1 MTSSISSG
9 VGRPPDEVA
18 RLKKAATAAALAV
31 GIVMLGMKLGA
42 WVMTDSVSVLTSLMD
57 SILDCSVGMINFM
70 AVRKALSPANRFH
83 RFGFGKIEPLAALSE
98 AVFLLGV
105 AIMILIEAIDRFRY
119 PHPVANVDLGAWA
132 MVMVIAMTSGLLL
145 YQRQVIRKTGSLVV
159 RAEAIHY
166 MSDVAIHLGIII
178 SLLLSGLAGMTWVDS
193 AFACSVAAFLSWSA
207 KAILGESV
215 GILLDRELSD
225 DERHNVRNL
234 ALSHPEVKDVHDL
247 RTRSAGAQIFIQ
259 LHVEMNPDLPL
270 RDAHQYAE
278 ETIDLILAAYP
289 GADVQVH
296 EEPVGM
302 PRHRSWCGGA
312 GQDAQTSGS

>member
-145 YQRQVIRKTGSLVV
+145 Y
-159 RAEAIHY
+159 
-166 MSDVAIHLGIII
+166 
-178 SLLLSGLAGMTWVDS
+178 
-193 AFACSVAAFLSWSA
+193 
-207 KAILGESV
+207 
-215 GILLDRELSD
+215 
-225 DERHNVRNL
+225 
-234 ALSHPEVKDVHDL
+234 
-247 RTRSAGAQIFIQ
+247 
-259 LHVEMNPDLPL
+259 
-270 RDAHQYAE
+270 
-278 ETIDLILAAYP
+278 
-289 GADVQVH
+289 
-296 EEPVGM
+296 
-302 PRHRSWCGGA
+302 
-312 GQDAQTSGS
+312 